1 MDGKSNPGAAG
12 KTWKGQK
19 FPPSRTVEDVQEQSE
34 AQKLYDKEGA
44 VSLAVYFSTKG
55 IRNPVSQAGMRAYTN
70 IQRATVE
77 DWDAIFATF

>member
-1 MDGKSNPGAAG
+1 MDDKSNPGATG

-19 FPPSRTVEDVQEQSE
+19 FPPSRTVEDVQEQAE
-34 AQKLYDKEGA
+34 AQKPYDKEGA
-44 VSLAVYFSTKG
+44 ISLVVYFATKG
-55 IRNPVSQAGMRAYTN
+55 IRNPVSQAGMRAFTN